1 MNRCFLIIAVIIYVL
16 LASASIVGMNRARRN
31 VMENSNAATQADWE
45 TWRAAAREQANGSGP
60 VTRRVPKSDQPP
72 ALVLLRDY
80 YGMCL
85 AAVLLFGSL
94 SYLVLV
100 FFLHGAT
107 SKPRSESSGGRYP
120 TVPNP

>member
-1 MNRCFLIIAVIIYVL
+1 MNRCFLAIAVIVYVL
-16 LASASIVGMNRARRN
+16 LATASVIGMNRARRN
-31 VMENSNAATQADWE
+31 VMENASAATQADWE
-45 TWRAAAREQANGSGP
+45 TWRAAAREQADGSGP
-60 VTRRVPKSDQPP
+60 VSRRVPKSDQPP

-94 SYLVLV
+94 SYLVLM

-107 SKPRSESSGGRYP
+107 AKPRSESSSGRDS

>member
-1 MNRCFLIIAVIIYVL
+1 MNRRFLVIAGIVYGL
-16 LASASIVGMNRARRN
+16 LATASVIGMNRARRG
-31 VMENSNAATQADWE
+31 VMENASPTTQADWE
-45 TWRAAAREQANGSGP
+45 TWRAAAREQAEGSGP
-60 VTRRVPKSDQPP
+60 VTRRVPKSEQPP

-107 SKPRSESSGGRYP
+107 LKPRSIES
-120 TVPNP
+120 